1 MKKFFNSMEERFVFP
16 IGRKTWQ
23 ILALFSLLG
32 LVLSFIYFLL
42 NSTPTS
48 RDSVSV
54 SKNEVINKKIDTTKV
69 VEIDP
74 NKCTLIDYQKWLDS
88 LKSDLPKA
96 EWTKL
101 GDSSEPH
108 SSYLLDE
115 YGNYKLDSVSGGNI
129 IIQVKDFIPNPAA
142 IPNLLEKIYL
152 NKGYD
157 SSSYC
162 DKIEVIKLLHK
173 LNENT
178 AADFLTEQGF
188 NIYVEIVSNTSSLS
202 LSTINRS
209 FELAKIIETNEIKIK
224 NEADLKNYFKYLKY
238 FIDNSISD
246 EQIELVKSV
255 INLHKSLSNT
265 KFKKSDY
272 FELAE
277 IIFESKILTNEL
289 KVAIKE
295 FNEDISFY
303 DSKDLSNSLKR
314 YLKLYKE
321 KLDRAEEVQ
330 ALKKASKAVKRGQSL
345 VVAGITFASIV
356 SIATILLLFS
366 IQSLLKRHIS
376 KQED

>member
-32 LVLSFIYFLL
+32 LALSITYFLL

-54 SKNEVINKKIDTTKV
+54 SKNEVVNKKIDTTKV
-69 VEIDP
+69 VAIDP
-74 NKCTLIDYQKWLDS
+74 NQCNLTDYQHWIDS

-108 SSYLLDE
+108 NSYLLDE
-115 YGNYKLDSVSGGNI
+115 YGNYKVDSVSGGNI
-129 IIQVKDFIPNPAA
+129 IIQVKDFIPNPTA
-142 IPNLLEKIYL
+142 IPNLLEKIYST
-152 NKGYD
+152 KGYD

-173 LNENT
+173 LNGNT
-178 AADFLTEQGF
+178 ATDFLTEQAF
-188 NIYVEIVSNTSSLS
+188 NIYVEIVSNTSSLN

-209 FELAKIIETNEIKIK
+209 FELAKIIEQNDIKIK
-224 NEADLKNYFKYLKY
+224 NEAELKNYFKYLKY
-238 FIDNSISD
+238 FIDNAISD

-255 INLHKSLSNT
+255 INSHKGLSNA

-277 IIFESKILTNEL
+277 IIFESKIANNEL
-289 KVAIKE
+289 KVAIE
-295 FNEDISFY
+295 DFNDDISFY

-321 KLDRAEEVQ
+321 KLERAEEVQ
-330 ALKKASKAVKRGQSL
+330 ALKRASKAAKRDQSL
-345 VVAGITFASIV
+345 IVAGITFASIV

>member
-1 MKKFFNSMEERFVFP
+1 MEERFVFP

-209 FELAKIIETNEIKIK
+209 FELAKIIETNDIKIK

-255 INLHKSLSNT
+255 INSHKSLSNT

>member
-32 LVLSFIYFLL
+32 LALSFIYFLL

-54 SKNEVINKKIDTTKV
+54 SKNEVINKKIDTTIV

-115 YGNYKLDSVSGGNI
+115 YGNYKLDSVSGDNI
-129 IIQVKDFIPNPAA
+129 IIQVKDFIPNPTA

-209 FELAKIIETNEIKIK
+209 FELAKIIETNDIKIK

-255 INLHKSLSNT
+255 INSHKSLSNT

-345 VVAGITFASIV
+345 IVAGITFASIV